1 MLKDSGMLV
10 IPSVPSNEGRFIGF
24 PGLISN
30 FCRSLVKNRKSS
42 ILASELL
49 KHILRPV
56 KINQFE
62 NPSIISTFKIYLK
75 YLCSWI
81 KNKNQE
87 YIWDLT
93 QWKRNKFVL
102 LLPITSSTLV
112 QKSLWFEFG
121 RLWEDFRICH
131 HGIQCKEHEGSLWKE
146 ISFKIKV
153 LLWGMGKCKGYDVS
167 LTLNFYN
174 ECFN

>member
-1 MLKDSGMLV
+1 M
-10 IPSVPSNEGRFIGF
+10 
-24 PGLISN
+24 
-30 FCRSLVKNRKSS
+30 
-42 ILASELL
+42 
-49 KHILRPV
+49 
-56 KINQFE
+56 
-62 NPSIISTFKIYLK
+62 
-75 YLCSWI
+75 
-81 KNKNQE
+81 
-87 YIWDLT
+87 
-93 QWKRNKFVL
+93 FVL

-174 ECFN
+174 ECFNQWQPVLVFHLGFILADFDIIVLSEFFSGTLDNELRTGLPILMLQMWFPFRLQKTPLH